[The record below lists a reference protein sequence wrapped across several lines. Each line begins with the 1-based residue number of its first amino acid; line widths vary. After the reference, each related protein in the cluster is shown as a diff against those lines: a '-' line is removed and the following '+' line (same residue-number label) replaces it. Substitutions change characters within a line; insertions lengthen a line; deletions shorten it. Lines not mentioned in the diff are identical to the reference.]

1 LAVAESLKALDPVA
15 EILYIGQANSMEA
28 RVSAAAGL
36 DFAAIKAGKF
46 RRLHGANVFSK
57 LLNPATLHL
66 NARDLGRLVSGV
78 GGSLQILRTW
88 KPDVVFVKGGF
99 VGLPVGLAAKLL
111 GIPYI
116 IHESDVS
123 PGLTNR
129 ILGKWAL
136 KVATGFPVKSY
147 HDFPPA
153 KMVYV
158 GNPVREELLRA
169 HRLDGLV
176 KFKLEQKLPVVL
188 VTGGSLGAVTV
199 NDVMLDSA
207 HLLLDHCQIIHL
219 TGEADFERVKFEL
232 GRMKLE
238 HADRYHIYSFLMGDM
253 AKALA
258 VADVVVARA
267 GANTIAE
274 LAALGKP
281 TVLIPNYLMAGHQTE
296 NAKQLARVGAARV
309 IDEPSLTPELLAGE
323 VDRILESEEEQRA
336 LSTAIR
342 TFAKADANE
351 ELARLILEVGAS
363 RRHKAGGKD
372 KPDSGRDE

>member
-1 LAVAESLKALDPVA
+1 
-15 EILYIGQANSMEA
+15 M
-28 RVSAAAGL
+28 SAAAGL